1 MNTDQTKTNQLNLA
15 LEEAKK
21 ESNYAASSLNNKMRM
36 YISEKNSEIQVL
48 INFHILVDV
57 STYHQL

>member
-1 MNTDQTKTNQLNLA
+1 MNTDHTKTNQMNMA

-21 ESNYAASSLNNKMRM
+21 DSGYAASSLNNKMRM

-48 INFHILVDV
+48 NL
-57 STYHQL
+57 YLCL